1 MSQKPKPKSRPAA
14 DQNPKP
20 KAAPTHITILGETID
35 IQFNMAVELNYEEIS
50 GEAFSIEALSK
61 MKNSVAL
68 YMAAILAA
76 NPDTTITVER
86 LLKEAKGPEIAALS
100 TAVIT
105 AMTEWMQIPSVITD
119 KETDDSNIVDKPDA
133 EESVKN

>member
-1 MSQKPKPKSRPAA
+1 MSQKPKPKSKPAA
-14 DQNPKP
+14 QKQKP
-20 KAAPTHITILGETID
+20 KAALTHITILGETID
-35 IQFNMAVELNYEEIS
+35 IAFNMAVELNYEEIS
-50 GEAFSIEALSK
+50 GEAFTIDALAK
-61 MKNSVAL
+61 MKNSIAL

-76 NPDTTITVER
+76 NPDTTITVDR

-119 KETDDSNIVDKPDA
+119 KEQPDTEEEPKDDDA
-133 EESVKN
+133 PKN

>member
-1 MSQKPKPKSRPAA
+1 MSQKPKPKSKPAA
-14 DQNPKP
+14 QKPKP

-35 IQFNMAVELNYEEIS
+35 IQFNMAVELNYEEIT

-68 YMAAILAA
+68 YMAAILSA
-76 NPDTTITVER
+76 NPDTTITVDR

-105 AMTEWMQIPSVITD
+105 AMTEWMQIPKVIKDEEPKTEPEEQD
-119 KETDDSNIVDKPDA
+119 PDA
-133 EESVKN
+133 PKN

>member
-1 MSQKPKPKSRPAA
+1 MSQKPKPKSKPAA
-14 DQNPKP
+14 QKPKP
-20 KAAPTHITILGETID
+20 KAALTHITILGETID
-35 IQFNMAVELNYEEIS
+35 IQFNMAVEINYEEIS
-50 GEAFSIEALSK
+50 GETFSIEALSN

-76 NPDTTITVER
+76 NPDTNITVDS

-105 AMTEWMQIPSVITD
+105 AMTEWMQIPTVI
-119 KETDDSNIVDKPDA
+119 KEEEPKTEPEEQDPDTP
-133 EESVKN
+133 KN